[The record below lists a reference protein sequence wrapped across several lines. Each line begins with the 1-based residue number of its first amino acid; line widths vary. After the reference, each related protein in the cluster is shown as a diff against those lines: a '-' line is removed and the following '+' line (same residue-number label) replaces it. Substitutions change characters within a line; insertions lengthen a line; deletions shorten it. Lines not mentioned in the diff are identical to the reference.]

1 MDLKIFSR
9 VNQPPGVSPMNGE
22 IERTKSRLI
31 ILMIVFFLAFLVI
44 GFRLGHLMISV
55 SGDEQ
60 GLETALEAQGAVTR
74 GDILDRNGV
83 VLATSLVTQSLYAN
97 PRVIGDPEEAAKMLN
112 KVFPDLSVESLKNK
126 LSVDRGF
133 IWLKRNLT
141 PSQQNQVYNLGIPG
155 VMFQTEE
162 KRVYPHGRLFSHVL
176 GCTDID
182 NNGVSGLEK
191 SFNEGLL
198 HDPTPLQLS
207 LDIRLQHVVK
217 DEIRA
222 KMEEF
227 NALGGMGIVMDVQTG
242 EVLSMV
248 SVPDFNPH
256 HIAKAQ
262 KEDLFNNVTLGVFE
276 LGSNMK
282 ILTTALALE
291 SGMVT
296 INSRYDI
303 TGPYKIG
310 RFRVK
315 DFHPRN
321 MVANIPQIFLESSN
335 IGMMKMIEQ
344 VGIERHQ
351 DYLRKFGLL
360 SPALI
365 ELPEVGRPLL
375 PKKWSEVSSLTIAYG
390 YGLAV
395 TPLQMANAIA
405 SVVNGGILR
414 RPTLLMRK
422 TGEVPDGVRVI
433 SEKTSSIMC
442 DLLRLVVQHGTGR
455 KAAVSGFDVGG
466 KTGTAEKISATG
478 GYSHK
483 NNRVSFVSVFPMN
496 KPQYL
501 VWVTIDAPKGNKSSF
516 GFATGGW
523 IAAPAA
529 KNIVQR
535 IAPLLRV
542 RPIMEEDATTP
553 QYEVFRAN
561 AQFN

>member
-9 VNQPPGVSPMNGE
+9 AQQHPGVSPMSE
-22 IERTKSRLI
+22 ELERTKSRLI
-31 ILMIVFFLAFLVI
+31 ILMIVFSLAFLVI

-55 SGDEQ
+55 SGSEQ

-74 GDILDRNGV
+74 SDILDRNGV

-97 PRVIGDPEEAAKMLN
+97 PKVIVDPEEAAKMLN
-112 KVFPDLSVESLKNK
+112 KVFPDHSVKSLKTK
-126 LSVDRGF
+126 LSTDRGF

-141 PSQQNQVYNLGIPG
+141 PAQQNQVYSLGIPG
-155 VMFQTEE
+155 VSFQREE

-176 GCTDID
+176 GCTDVD

-198 HDPTPLQLS
+198 HDTEPLQLS
-207 LDIRLQHVVK
+207 LDTRLQHVVK
-217 DEIRA
+217 DEILN

-227 NALGGMGIVMDVQTG
+227 DALGGMGIVMDVQTG
-242 EVLSMV
+242 EVLAMV
-248 SVPDFNPH
+248 SIPDYDPH
-256 HIAKAQ
+256 HIAKAK

-291 SGMVT
+291 SGIVN
-296 INSRYDI
+296 IDSRYDI
-303 TGPYKIG
+303 TGPYRIG
-310 RFRVK
+310 RFKIK

-335 IGMMKMIEQ
+335 IGMIKMIND
-344 VGIERHQ
+344 VGVETHQ
-351 DYLRKFGLL
+351 EYLRKFGLL

-365 ELPEVGRPLL
+365 ELPEVGKPLL
-375 PKKWSEVSSLTIAYG
+375 PKDWREVSSMTIAYG

-414 RPTLLMRK
+414 RPTLVMRK
-422 TGEVPDGVRVI
+422 SSEVPDGVRVI
-433 SEKTSSIMC
+433 SEKTSHIMR

-455 KAAVSGFDVGG
+455 KASVSGFDVGG
-466 KTGTAEKISATG
+466 KTGTAEKLSATG
-478 GYSHK
+478 GYRNK
-483 NNRVSFVSVFPMN
+483 DNRVSFVSIFPM
-496 KPQYL
+496 KDPKYL
-501 VWVTIDAPKGNKSSF
+501 VWVTIDGPKGNKSSF

-542 RPIMEEDATTP
+542 RPIVIEEATSP
-553 QYEVFRAN
+553 QYEIFKAN
-561 AQFN
+561 AQVD